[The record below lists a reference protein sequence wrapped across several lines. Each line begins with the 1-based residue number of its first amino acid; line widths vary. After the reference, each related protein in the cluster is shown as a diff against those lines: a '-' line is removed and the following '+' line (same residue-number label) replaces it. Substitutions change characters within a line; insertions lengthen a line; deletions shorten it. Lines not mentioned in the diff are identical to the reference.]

1 MFKGLSAFGSLLKQA
16 QQMGQRMQELNEELR
31 KRRVTGTA
39 GGEMVEVEANG
50 LLEILACRI
59 QPQLLNPSER
69 ELLEDLVT
77 AATNQALA
85 KARQLSAEALKDLGG
100 GMEVPPGLD
109 EAMRKL
115 LGDQGPLGGNT
126 A

>member
-50 LLEILACRI
+50 LLEILQCRI
-59 QPQLLNPSER
+59 QPQLMTPADR
-69 ELLEDLVT
+69 ELLEDLIT

-85 KARQLSAEALKDLGG
+85 KARQLSTEALKELGG
-100 GMEVPPGLD
+100 GLEVPGLD

-115 LGDQGPLGGNT
+115 MGDQGPPGGPT
-126 A
+126 V

>member
-16 QQMGQRMQELNEELR
+16 QQMGQRMRELNEELR

-39 GGEMVEVEANG
+39 GGEMVEVEVNG
-50 LLEILACRI
+50 LLEVLRCRI
-59 QPQLLNPSER
+59 QPQLMNPSDR

-85 KARQLSAEALKDLGG
+85 KARELSAEALKDLGG
-100 GMEVPPGLD
+100 GMEVPGLED
-109 EAMRKL
+109 AMRKL
-115 LGDQGPLGGNT
+115 MDEQGPHQGT
-126 A
+126 TV